1 MPEPAASARADA
13 LPSEALREQTRALA
27 APMGGIQDVPISLL
41 CFRVGEE
48 RFGLPA
54 ESVERT
60 FAQVPVRTVPH
71 RRHPAFRGLVAHEG
85 EILLMASLE
94 RSLDLPAGGERSP
107 EDIRVVVL
115 GPAGRGWAFEV
126 DAIEGVIQA
135 RPGELKAAPAT
146 VTRGRGSATRSL
158 LTRDGR
164 EWAVLDPQA
173 LRNGWE
179 ACVQ

>member
-1 MPEPAASARADA
+1 MLPADA
-13 LPSEALREQTRALA
+13 LLEQTRALA
-27 APMGGIQDVPISLL
+27 APLGGVQEMPISLL
-41 CFRVGEE
+41 CFRMGED

-60 FAQVPVRTVPH
+60 FAQVPVRVVPH

-85 EILLMASLE
+85 EILLMVSLE
-94 RSLDLPAGGERSP
+94 RLLDLPAGGERS
-107 EDIRVVVL
+107 EEQVRVVVL

-158 LTRDGR
+158 LTRERR

-173 LRNGWE
+173 LRQGWE
-179 ACVQ
+179 GCVQ

>member
-1 MPEPAASARADA
+1 LPEPAASARADA
-13 LPSEALREQTRALA
+13 LPSDALLEQTRALA
-27 APMGGIQDVPISLL
+27 APIGDAQEAIISLL
-41 CFRVGEE
+41 CFRLGEE

-94 RSLDLPAGGERSP
+94 RLLDLPSSEERSP
-107 EDIRVVVL
+107 EHARVVVL
-115 GPAGRGWAFEV
+115 GPAGRGWAFDV

-135 RPGELKAAPAT
+135 RAGELRAAPAT
-146 VTRGRGSATRSL
+146 VTRGRGSAARSL
-158 LTRDGR
+158 LVRDQQA
-164 EWAVLDPQA
+164 WTVLDPQA
-173 LRNGWE
+173 LRNGLE
-179 ACVQ
+179 DCAR